1 MPATIQTI
9 QKPTKARA
17 LDTSTS
23 EQIVGPQMLEDPS
36 FDVDV
41 AEPSGDGVTVTGP
54 HWMIN
59 DADIEITGG
68 KAVWTA
74 YSGTNNRRLQ
84 DNSTGPFT
92 DVTARWR
99 VKIVVSDYTSGELRF
114 VTGSYSTGYT
124 INSAKTWIFD
134 MSPETGGGN
143 FHIDAS
149 NNDGDG
155 TEDAVMSVSEV
166 SVYKLESFSN
176 NNHGQIYSGRA
187 LEFDGVSDYLDL
199 GIPFSETNHAIC
211 VWAKVVAD
219 TADKHIFD
227 GRDANN
233 DGIMLKF
240 APDETIAYLLNDH
253 PSDGADIVT
262 TIAGQFTNTWVRIVA
277 TYDGTTQSLYL
288 NGVLFDSNTTSTTVS
303 VTTNARIGG
312 KNFASG
318 NLFNGMLSDFQAWN
332 THFTADDALYDYNN
346 PEQLALNRGGTS
358 LTNSNLKIWYPMN
371 DGHRGQQSY
380 ILDASNTGL
389 GDELLT
395 NGDMS
400 SATGWTLGSG
410 WSISGGIATFDG
422 SGGVSLY
429 RSFSASTG
437 DTFKITYDIT
447 SYTSGGFRIVYDGTN
462 GTTNSAVGSYT
473 EYVSYKGGN
482 TNLFL
487 QSVSTSELSIDNVSV
502 KPVNKKNHATTVF
515 MGEDLWDVADG
526 ATAPWSQN
534 SGTSTHTA
542 DSAGSVK
549 ITPGKG
555 GSGGSYT
562 YLQDDKGLKEDLE
575 VGRTYRLTCD
585 MATDVEEHAITP
597 SVRAGGINY
606 DGTAITATN
615 LIDNPGFETAGGIWA
630 NWTENAG
637 SGALAN
643 ETSIVHNGDDSAKLT
658 SGSGGERSYIAQ
670 SFTTV
675 VGTKYLVTAW
685 LRGDGSSGSSV
696 RYTVE
701 EDSVSGTDIVAET
714 DPDVDGTTW
723 TQIAFQFTAGTTTSV
738 LTFLSSSG
746 SSLSGYVDDVV
757 VTAFIS
763 PSIDWVCADNSDGDY
778 FFPRNMLDTEMI
790 TASND
795 SDFTTPSSNWVHFGT
810 FANAPVYTGGAITFL
825 TTNSHSGAQGIK
837 LGTSSFAALNVGRN
851 YILSLKA
858 GVNTILGSPAIKVRV
873 GDSNIEDQALSTDA
887 STEYTFLLTPTNTTG
902 ELKIYHESSSIYTFT
917 IDDIELHPEENVW
930 VDEMV
935 VKEIGLASGW
945 TEADQQLDIPQT
957 ALQSYNQLAW
967 FPGQEGS
974 DATLDSQIDTLAT
987 AWSFSFWL
995 FNKDNHSFDFIIGS
1009 TSNRNL
1015 AVDNTSNRKLY
1026 YRDGDNQYNALS
1038 DEVIPQGEWVHIVVT
1053 AIADTSIT
1061 AYINGEA
1068 QTTSTTMAYS
1078 GSDPDTQLIV
1088 NRFMEGY
1095 SAGNYESL
1103 GCITEISYFAN
1114 TTLNQAQVNT
1124 LYNDGKAYDVEE
1136 DTTLWSACT
1145 SYWRNNGLTEW
1156 QDRKGSN
1163 DLNTNGV
1170 TETML
1175 ITAGVD
1181 GSRDSQGFIMNR
1193 QRATNSLN
1201 SVSSVEDGVAVH
1213 DGYVEV
1219 GGSVQNSDV
1228 FSISCWIKSAYLGQQ
1243 QNIIDNRE
1251 DSTHGWF
1258 LYIST
1263 GNEPSLKI
1271 HDGSDTVT
1279 IQSGTAITVDT
1290 WHHIVVTY
1298 AGGAGAL
1305 KMYVDGKY
1313 KHTITATDVGSMAS
1327 AITSKTPLIG
1337 VKGFGTSDNINGF
1350 NGQIDDVLLYTK
1362 VLSDGGIAD
1371 EADAKGEIARIY
1383 NAGKRSHK

>member
-1 MPATIQTI
+1 MAATIQTI

-17 LDTSTS
+17 LDTS
-23 EQIVGPQMLEDPS
+23 G
-36 FDVDV
+36 
-41 AEPSGDGVTVTGP
+41 
-54 HWMIN
+54 
-59 DADIEITGG
+59 
-68 KAVWTA
+68 
-74 YSGTNNRRLQ
+74 
-84 DNSTGPFT
+84 
-92 DVTARWR
+92 
-99 VKIVVSDYTSGELRF
+99 
-114 VTGSYSTGYT
+114 
-124 INSAKTWIFD
+124 
-134 MSPETGGGN
+134 
-143 FHIDAS
+143 
-149 NNDGDG
+149 
-155 TEDAVMSVSEV
+155 
-166 SVYKLESFSN
+166 N

-187 LEFDGVSDYLDL
+187 LEFDGVSDYLDTNYIWTSNTISICAWL
-199 GIPFSETNHAIC
+199 YTEDNAAQKIAVGNRTADNNGVTIAMDGSETIRWEAGASDC
-211 VWAKVVAD
+211 LF
-219 TADKHIFD
+219 T
-227 GRDANN
+227 
-233 DGIMLKF
+233 
-240 APDETIAYLLNDH
+240 TYSYLN
-253 PSDGADIVT
+253 
-262 TIAGQFTNTWVRIVA
+262 QWVRVCA
-277 TYDGTTQSLYL
+277 VYDKANTLMSLYV
-288 NGVLFDSNTTSTTVS
+288 NGVLANTTSADLSLENITGTDPRDFVIGS
-303 VTTNARIGG
+303 NRVTLKTNMFVGRI
-312 KNFASG
+312 
-318 NLFNGMLSDFQAWN
+318 SDVQFWDAA
-332 THFTADDALYDYNN
+332 FDADDALYDYNN

-482 TNLFL
+482 ANLFL

-585 MATDVEEHAITP
+585 MATDVEGHAITP
-597 SVRAGGINY
+597 SVRAGGVNY

-615 LIDNPGFETAGGIWA
+615 LVTNGTMEADS
-630 NWTENAG
+630 NWVDEATPAT
-637 SGALAN
+637 N
-643 ETSIVHNGDDSAKLT
+643 ERSTTKVHNGTYSRKFTPNAANEGIKSDT
-658 SGSGGERSYIAQ
+658 
-670 SFTTV
+670 FTTV
-675 VGTKYLVTAW
+675 AGDKILVSAW
-685 LRGDGSSGSSV
+685 IYPDDDTQCILRHYKGDGSSINSASGTLTENAWNHVVVQYTDDVGGSSA
-696 RYTVE
+696 RIGFN
-701 EDSVSGTDIVAET
+701 SGS
-714 DPDVDGTTW
+714 
-723 TQIAFQFTAGTTTSV
+723 TTS
-738 LTFLSSSG
+738 G
-746 SSLSGYVDDVV
+746 DWYIDDVV
-757 VTAFIS
+757 VTKFIS

-810 FANAPVYTGGAITFL
+810 YANAPVYTGGAITFQ
-825 TTNSHSGAQGIK
+825 TTNSYSGAQGIK

-967 FPGQEGS
+967 FQNDIDGVGATNYVSILDDNALDVGTGDFSVSCWFYLYRVPISSSYLFRKGGAGDKGYAGRVTGTRRISCNINGDLSAGGSNQWTDS
-974 DATLDSQIDTLAT
+974 DANEIDIGK
-987 AWSFSFWL
+987 WYHVVFSY
-995 FNKDNHSFDFIIGS
+995 DRS
-1009 TSNRNL
+1009 
-1015 AVDNTSNRKLY
+1015 
-1026 YRDGDNQYNALS
+1026 GDVYCYL
-1038 DEVIPQGEWVHIVVT
+1038 
-1053 AIADTSIT
+1053 
-1061 AYINGEA
+1061 NGERITSGEFTSA
-1068 QTTSTTMAYS
+1068 KDITGNNTTC
-1078 GSDPDTQLIV
+1078 D
-1088 NRFMEGY
+1088 
-1095 SAGNYESL
+1095 
-1103 GCITEISYFAN
+1103 N
-1114 TTLNQAQVNT
+1114 TTLFMIGASSSSADGFQGTITEVALFKGAGSLLT
-1124 LYNDGKAYDVEE
+1124 EAHAKELYNDGKALDA
-1136 DTTLWSACT
+1136 TTHSQKAYLT
-1145 SYWRNNGLTEW
+1145 GYWRNNGLSQW
-1156 QDRKGSN
+1156 K
-1163 DLNTNGV
+1163 DLSGEDNHSDTIGNI

-1181 GSRDSQGFIMNR
+1181 GSRDSQGFLMNR
-1193 QRATNSLN
+1193 QRTTNSLN
-1201 SVSSVEDGVAVH
+1201 LVH
-1213 DGYVEV
+1213 LGE
-1219 GGSVQNSDV
+1219 GSGTGTSNYAKMYNNPLSNLTDD
-1228 FSISCWIKSAYLGQQ
+1228 FSISFWVKPDYL
-1243 QNIIDNRE
+1243 
-1251 DSTHGWF
+1251 
-1258 LYIST
+1258 YST
-1263 GNEPSLKI
+1263 GFHGIVQLGVTASNFCAIGTDTSGHIIAAYEVSGSYPTRFNTGASSISLTEWSHVVVCFSSGTHTGSNNASVLTDSAATWTADELIDGQVHNVTDSGSTSAAGSAKI
-1271 HDGSDTVT
+1271 TDNAATTITGTLGGGTEDDWDTSDVYRVMKVYINGVANDVNDDDDTGAPDAVGIDGSYLVGADNS
-1279 IQSGTAITVDT
+1279 SGRM
-1290 WHHIVVTY
+1290 
-1298 AGGAGAL
+1298 L
-1305 KMYVDGKY
+1305 
-1313 KHTITATDVGSMAS
+1313 
-1327 AITSKTPLIG
+1327 
-1337 VKGFGTSDNINGF
+1337 NGEV
-1350 NGQIDDVLLYTK
+1350 DDVSIYSKWLTAVEVK
-1362 VLSDGGIAD
+1362 
-1371 EADAKGEIARIY
+1371 RNY
-1383 NAGKRSHK
+1383 NAGKRSHR